1 MKNKIYLC
9 VLLFAAC
16 TFSTHMSAQLKI
28 TDNGNVGIKCSA
40 PLSNLAIGSNGQ
52 SNARLYVYGSAA
64 EGNNTGNQYGIY
76 SSLVYGTNNYGRTA
90 IYGYAH
96 GFGGYSIG
104 VKGESALLSTN
115 YSYAVSTC
123 GVYGIAGNGST
134 GKNYGVYGT
143 LREGNSNG
151 AGVCGM
157 KDETTPALTSR
168 YAGYFQG
175 QTRVNGTMY
184 ATSTSLTSDA
194 RLKTNITEIKADAI
208 SKVKELHPVQ
218 FQWQQVED
226 VIIEDTVTIKVPHFS
241 SDTDFKREHY
251 GLIAQDVQKLFPQLV
266 DEDGAGYLS
275 VNYVELIP
283 LLIQAVQELSA
294 EVEELKAR

>member
-28 TDNGNVGIKCSA
+28 TDNGKVGIKCSA

-115 YSYAVSTC
+115 YNYPIPTY
-123 GVYGIAGNGST
+123 GVYGIAGNGSL
-134 GKNYGVYGT
+134 GKNFGVFGT
-143 LREGNSNG
+143 LREYKNG
-151 AGVCGM
+151 AGVCGVT
-157 KDETTPALTSR
+157 DDTAPVLTDR

-208 SKVKELHPVQ
+208 SKVKELQPVQ

-226 VIIEDTVTIKVPHFS
+226 VIIEDTVTVKVPHFS

-294 EVEELKAR
+294 EVEELKAK